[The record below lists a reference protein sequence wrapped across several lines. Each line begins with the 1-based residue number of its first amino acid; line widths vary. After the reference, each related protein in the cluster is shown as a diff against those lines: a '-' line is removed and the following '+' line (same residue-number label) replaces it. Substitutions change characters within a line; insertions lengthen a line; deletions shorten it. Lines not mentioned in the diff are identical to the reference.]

1 MNSKQIAACLRLDH
15 ETLDEA
21 NAILTRIQNE
31 PYPQRAYHKERL
43 ESAQR
48 LVNDI
53 HQAIQRLN
61 QQYLAALEDEKSAKN
76 RKKFEKSL
84 QVIK

>member
-21 NAILTRIQNE
+21 NAILDRIQNE
-31 PYPQRAYHKERL
+31 PYPQMPYHKERL

-53 HQAIQRLN
+53 HRAIQRLN
-61 QQYLAALEDEKSAKN
+61 QEYLAALEAEKSAKN
-76 RKKFEKSL
+76 PKK
-84 QVIK
+84 V